1 MTNALTTALVTA
13 GLPDMPMTKR
23 IWLLIQD
30 HPNCT
35 IQDICK
41 VLNIDIGI
49 AGIRVADLYHRK
61 MITRT
66 RSFRNTIKGKVD
78 VFELRVTMKE
88 YELLPRPAK
97 TTRPVVAQPSV
108 EHEPTPP
115 TPQPRFAIVRKNS
128 IDIDA
133 MPVGEARA
141 LYQKL
146 HAIFGAAK

>member
-23 IWLLIQD
+23 IWLWIQD
-30 HPNCT
+30 HPGCT
-35 IQDICK
+35 MQDIYK
-41 VLNIDIGI
+41 GLKTPTGI
-49 AGIRVADLYHRK
+49 TGTRISDLHSRK

-97 TTRPVVAQPSV
+97 ITHPVVAQPSV
-108 EHEPTPP
+108 EHEPA
-115 TPQPRFAIVRKNS
+115 PQPRFAIVRKNS